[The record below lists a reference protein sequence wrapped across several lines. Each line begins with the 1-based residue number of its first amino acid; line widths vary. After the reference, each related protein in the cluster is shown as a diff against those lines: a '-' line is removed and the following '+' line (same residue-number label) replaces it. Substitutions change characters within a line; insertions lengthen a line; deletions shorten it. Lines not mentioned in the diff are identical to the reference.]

1 MSRRWREAI
10 DGINVSVMESSRTVA
25 EKFWA
30 TGPREKLQR
39 IPWNTWA
46 PAALL
51 LGLWWLLIFNQQRL
65 EWTVNVVYSYG
76 WAVPLLAL
84 FLLWERWRT
93 RPIAH
98 TPPPAIMLLGLA
110 GVLLAAY
117 LPVRVIQEANPD
129 WVKINWLMTSLG
141 AGMSLLAIAA
151 IGGWRYAFFFA
162 FPILFCFSA
171 LPWPVW
177 METSMVQTL
186 MRGNAS
192 ICAEVLTWCG
202 TPAIAQ
208 GNLIQVA
215 DRWVN
220 VEEAC
225 SGIRSLQ
232 TAFMMSLF
240 LGELHRL
247 SVARRV
253 GLVAA
258 SFGAAFFINLLRTL
272 LLTYLTASTGSAE
285 RWHDPVG
292 VAAMIICLAAIWGI
306 SEWFR
311 PRRSPRPAVPVADP
325 AQEFRRSPLPRW
337 FAAAGCVWLVA
348 AEALTGFWY
357 SYHEKL
363 VPPGV
368 AWHVV
373 WPESAPHFQKG
384 VFAER
389 TLALLKFNDGE
400 TASWEAEGAYPWQMY
415 ELNWR
420 PGRVSKFLSSA
431 HYPTVCLPA
440 TGMNLVAELGVWEC
454 TVNGVR
460 LPFTTYLFT
469 QAGRDVYVFH
479 AIIEDRPLHPGEAT
493 EYRQVNSSER
503 LRSVWRGERNLGQ
516 HVIGIALL
524 GAASPEDA
532 RAIAG
537 RVLQPVI
544 RQGAG
549 RETRL
554 AALSP

>member
-1 MSRRWREAI
+1 M
-10 DGINVSVMESSRTVA
+10 MESSRTVA

-30 TGPREKLQR
+30 ARPREIPPL
-39 IPWNTWA
+39 IPWASWGPT
-46 PAALL
+46 ALL
-51 LGLWWLLIFNQQRL
+51 LGLLWLLIFNQQRL

-76 WAVPLLAL
+76 WAVPVLAL
-84 FLLWERWRT
+84 YLLWERWRT
-93 RPIAH
+93 RPSVH
-98 TPPPAIMLLGLA
+98 TPPPALVLLGLA

-129 WVKINWLMTSLG
+129 WVKINWLMAALAMGLSLV
-141 AGMSLLAIAA
+141 AIAA
-151 IGGWRYAFFFA
+151 IGGKRYALYFA
-162 FPILFCFSA
+162 FPLLFCFTA

-177 METSMVQTL
+177 METYLVQEL
-186 MRGNAS
+186 MRGNAA
-192 ICAEVLTWCG
+192 ICAEILTWCG

-215 DRWVN
+215 DHWVN

-247 SVARRV
+247 SLLRRV

-258 SFGAAFFINLLRTL
+258 AFGTAFFINLLRTL
-272 LLTYLTASTGSAE
+272 LLTYLAAGSGSVE

-292 VAAMIICLAAIWGI
+292 VVAMILCLAAIWGI

-311 PRRSPRPAVPVADP
+311 PRRPAETAGPGPDP
-325 AQEFRRSPLPRW
+325 AGEFRRPPLPRW
-337 FAAAGCVWLVA
+337 FALAGCVWLIV
-348 AEALTGFWY
+348 AEALTGYWY
-357 SYHEKL
+357 SWHEKR

-368 AWHVV
+368 AWHVA
-373 WPESAPHFQKG
+373 WPEKAPHFQKG
-384 VFAER
+384 AFADR
-389 TLALLKFNDGE
+389 TLALLKYNAGA
-400 TASWEAEGAYPWQMY
+400 TASWEAEGTYPWQMY
-415 ELNWR
+415 ELDWA
-420 PGRVSKFLSSA
+420 PGRVSKFLSSS

-440 TGMNLVAELGVWEC
+440 TGLTLVAELGVWEC
-454 TVNGVR
+454 NVNGLR
-460 LPFTTYLFT
+460 LPFTTYLFS
-469 QAGRDVYVFH
+469 QAGQDVYVFH
-479 AIIEDRPLHPGEAT
+479 AIIEDRPLHAGDHT
-493 EYRQVNSSER
+493 SYRQVDSSER

-532 RAIAG
+532 RAIAE

-544 RQGAG
+544 VPGAASDD
-549 RETRL
+549 RL
-554 AALSP
+554 AALAP

>member
-1 MSRRWREAI
+1 MEMSH
-10 DGINVSVMESSRTVA
+10 A
-25 EKFWA
+25 ETAKPGA
-30 TGPREKLQR
+30 DKPREGWRRL
-39 IPWNTWA
+39 PWNTWG
-46 PAALL
+46 PAAGLL
-51 LGLWWLLIFNQQRL
+51 ALLWLLIFNQQRL

-76 WAVPLLAL
+76 WAVPVLAL
-84 FLLWERWRT
+84 YLLWERWRT
-93 RPIAH
+93 RPPARN
-98 TPPPAIMLLGLA
+98 PPSAMVLLALA
-110 GVLLAAY
+110 GVLLAGY
-117 LPVRVIQEANPD
+117 LPVRVVQEANPD
-129 WVKINWLMTSLG
+129 WVKINWLMASLG
-141 AGMSLLAIAA
+141 VGVSLLAIAA
-151 IGGWRYAFFFA
+151 VGGWRYARHFA
-162 FPILFCFSA
+162 FPILFCFTA

-177 METSMVQTL
+177 METATVQTL

-202 TPAIAQ
+202 TPAIAE

-215 DRWVN
+215 DHWVN

-232 TAFMMSLF
+232 TAFMMALF

-258 SFGAAFFINLLRTL
+258 SFGVAFFLNLLRTL
-272 LLTYLTASTGSAE
+272 LLTYLAAGAGSAE

-292 VAAMIICLAAIWGI
+292 VVAMIVCLAAIWGLA
-306 SEWFR
+306 EWIR
-311 PRRSPRPAVPVADP
+311 PRRATIAMAAADP
-325 AQEFRRSPLPRW
+325 VREFRRWPLPRW
-337 FAAAGCVWLVA
+337 FALGGCVWLVA
-348 AEALTGFWY
+348 AEVLTGGWY
-357 SYHEKL
+357 AYHEKQ
-363 VPPGV
+363 VPPGM

-389 TLALLKFNDGE
+389 TLALLKFNHGE

-415 ELNWR
+415 ELNWS
-420 PGRVSKFLSSA
+420 PGRVSKFLSSS

-440 TGMNLVAELGVWEC
+440 TGMKLVAELGVWEC

-469 QAGRDVYVFH
+469 LAGRDVYVFH
-479 AIIEDRPLHPGEAT
+479 AIIEDRPLHPGDAT

-503 LRSVWRGERNLGQ
+503 LSSVWRGERNLGQ

-524 GAASPEDA
+524 GATSEEDA

-544 RQGAG
+544 RPGADHDVN
-549 RETRL
+549 L
-554 AALSP
+554 ASNLP